1 MPKTAHCCAG
11 SSPPVELVDGADHH
25 IRLAR
30 WARLAYAGAMSKHDF
45 DLLVI
50 GAGSGGV
57 RASRIAAGHG
67 ARVAVAEEYRVGGT
81 CVIRGCVPKKLLVY
95 GAHFAEDLDDAR
107 RFGWQIE
114 GKRFDWAT
122 LRDNVAAEVDR
133 LNGLFQ
139 DTLDNNK
146 VTTLLGHARLI
157 DANTVDVAKDGISQ
171 RYTAAKILIASG
183 ARPYTPD
190 VPGAEHGITSNEVF
204 HLPALPRRMVIAG
217 AGYIATEFAG
227 VFHEFGT
234 DVTLINRSDTILR
247 GWEPALADRLLQ
259 ISLAKG
265 LNFKLNCR
273 LERVEKTD
281 TGLVLHFADGKTL
294 ETDVLMWALGRVAN
308 VEGLGLDT
316 VGVALNEKGAIAVDA
331 DNQTNVPGIFA
342 VGDVTDRVQLTP
354 VAIREGHSFADTQFG
369 NKPWRVDYNAIPSA
383 VFSNPPLGSV
393 GMTEA
398 QARNAYGLVKV
409 FTSDFRPM
417 KNVLAGRNERA
428 LYKLVVDSATDR
440 VVGAHMIGPDAP
452 EILQAVAIAVKA
464 QLTKAQFDETMAL
477 HPTMSEELVL
487 MR

>member
-1 MPKTAHCCAG
+1 M
-11 SSPPVELVDGADHH
+11 SS
-25 IRLAR
+25 
-30 WARLAYAGAMSKHDF
+30 YDF

-95 GAHFAEDLDDAR
+95 GSHFAEDLEDAR

-114 GKRFDWAT
+114 GKTFDWAV

-133 LNGLFQ
+133 LNGLYQ
-139 DTLDNNK
+139 NTLDNNQ
-146 VTTLLGHARLI
+146 VTTLLGHARII
-157 DANTVDVAKDGISQ
+157 DAHTVEVEGQ
-171 RYTAAKILIASG
+171 RHTAGTILIASG
-183 ARPYTPD
+183 ARPFTPD
-190 VPGAEHGITSNEVF
+190 IPGAEHGITSNDVF
-204 HLPALPRRMVIAG
+204 HLPTLPRRMVIAG

-227 VFHEFGT
+227 VFHELGV
-234 DVTLINRSDTILR
+234 DVTLINRSETILR
-247 GWEPALADRLLQ
+247 GWEPALSDRLLQ
-259 ISLAKG
+259 ISMAKG

-273 LERVEKTD
+273 LERVEKTEA
-281 TGLVLHFADGKTL
+281 GFVLHFADGKTM
-294 ETDVLMWALGRVAN
+294 ETDVVLWALGRVPN
-308 VEGLGLDT
+308 VEGLGLED
-316 VGVALNEKGAIAVDA
+316 VGVSLNEKDAIAVDA
-331 DNQTNVPGIFA
+331 DNRTNVPSIFA

-354 VAIREGHSFADTQFG
+354 VAIREGHSFADRQFG
-369 NKPWRVDYNAIPSA
+369 EKNWHVDYNAIPSA

-398 QARNAYGLVKV
+398 QARNAYGQVKIY
-409 FTSDFRPM
+409 TSDFRPM

-428 LYKLVVDSATDR
+428 LYKLVVDAATDR

-464 QLTKAQFDETMAL
+464 GLTKAQFDDTMAL